1 MSRETAPFSMVSGAT
16 SSYVGDP
23 EIRPWRVATYPRR
36 RSTRPES
43 PKLFRAHLTRD
54 SSTYEQLV
62 ARAAPTRN
70 SRAV

>member
-1 MSRETAPFSMVSGAT
+1 MSREIVPFSMVSGGT

-23 EIRPWRVATYPRR
+23 EIRPWRVAAYPRR

-43 PKLFRAHLTRD
+43 PKLFHTHVTRD

-62 ARAAPTRN
+62 ARAAPSRS

>member
-1 MSRETAPFSMVSGAT
+1 MSSETAPFSRVSGAT

-23 EIRPWRVATYPRR
+23 KIHPWKVVTYPRR

-43 PKLFRAHLTRD
+43 PKLFRAHPTRD

-62 ARAAPTRN
+62 ARAAP
-70 SRAV
+70 SRSSWAV

>member
-1 MSRETAPFSMVSGAT
+1 MSREIVPSSRVSGAL

-36 RSTRPES
+36 RNTRPES
-43 PKLFRAHLTRD
+43 PKLFRTHVSRD

-62 ARAAPTRN
+62 ARAAPSRS